1 MGVSQRERALP
12 FPVLQNDTMT
22 LVGLTTADSRQLLF
36 MGVMGLALIGQA
48 LAIYAI
54 RRRSAKRDQLFR
66 VITENAADMIALV
79 DLKGRRQYNSPSYRR
94 TLGYSPAELSATS
107 AFEQIHPDDRF
118 KVLDAARSARET
130 GVGKRLE
137 YRLRHKNGSWR
148 TLESTASAIRNTR
161 GEVEQLV
168 IVNRDVTDR
177 KRAEQQLEHN
187 ALHDPVTGLPNRR
200 LCLDRLQRAFAREQR
215 DPAYRFA
222 VLLISID
229 EFAALSES
237 AGPLEV
243 DRVIAEIGHR
253 IESELRL
260 DDSVS
265 HSAEPD
271 APGSTLL
278 SRFEATEFTILL
290 ENTPNPS
297 DAMRV
302 AQRVQTTI
310 SKPLELPDRQQL
322 VSVSIG
328 IALSTS
334 PHEKPEDLLRD
345 ASAAVRR
352 AHAGG
357 GGRCEVF
364 DELMHTH
371 AVRRLALEDDLARA
385 LERSEFVV
393 YYQPIIKLDG
403 RQIAGFEALL
413 RWKHPKKGLIS
424 PYDFLNV
431 AEDIGLIALIDQ
443 WVVEQACQQLWSW
456 QKTYPVARA
465 LNIAVNLSARQLA
478 NPNLVQEFR
487 AAASKSGTSLSR
499 LQVEIAEH
507 VAMSDPKLACNV
519 LLQFKHLGV
528 ARILDDFGSG
538 TASLS
543 WLQRFPLTTLKI
555 DRSIVS
561 NMAFDR
567 ASQELLGLIAVV
579 SRTLNLTLSAEG
591 IEAVTQIDPLID
603 AGCECGQGYLFS
615 QPVEATRAEAM
626 LRSPS
631 WPAATRQ

>member
-1 MGVSQRERALP
+1 
-12 FPVLQNDTMT
+12 MT

-79 DLKGRRQYNSPSYRR
+79 DLKGRRQYNSPSYKR

-118 KVLDAARSARET
+118 KVLEAARSARET

-137 YRLRHKNGSWR
+137 YRLRHKNGTWR
-148 TLESTASAIRNTR
+148 ILESSASAIRNAK

-168 IVNRDVTDR
+168 IVNRDVTER
-177 KRAEQQLEHN
+177 KQAERQLEHN

-200 LCLDRLQRAFAREQR
+200 LCMDRLQRCFAREQR
-215 DPAYRFA
+215 EAAYRFA
-222 VLLISID
+222 VLLIGID
-229 EFAALSES
+229 DFATLNDC
-237 AGPLEV
+237 AGPLAV
-243 DRVIAEIGHR
+243 DPMIAEIARR

-265 HSAEPD
+265 HSAE
-271 APGSTLL
+271 GEGGESTLL

-290 ENTPNPS
+290 ENTLTPS

-302 AQRVQTTI
+302 AQRVQTAI
-310 SKPLELPDRQQL
+310 SKPLELPDREL
-322 VSVSIG
+322 VVSVSIG

-334 PHEKPEDLLRD
+334 PHEGPEDLLRD
-345 ASAAVRR
+345 ASVAVRR
-352 AHAGG
+352 AQARG

-393 YYQPIIKLDG
+393 YYQPVVKLHG
-403 RQIAGFEALL
+403 RQLSGFEALL
-413 RWKHPKKGLIS
+413 RWKHPQKGLIS
-424 PYDFLNV
+424 PYDFLDV

-443 WVVEQACQQLWSW
+443 WVIEQACHHLCCWQRTCPAARQLN
-456 QKTYPVARA
+456 
-465 LNIAVNLSARQLA
+465 LAVNLSARQLA

-487 AAASKSGTSLSR
+487 AAAAKSSISLDR

-538 TASLS
+538 SSSLH

-561 NMAFDR
+561 SMAFDR
-567 ASQELLGLIAVV
+567 TSRELLGLIAAV
-579 SRTLNLTLSAEG
+579 SGRLNLSLSAEG

>member
-1 MGVSQRERALP
+1 
-12 FPVLQNDTMT
+12 MT
-22 LVGLTTADSRQLLF
+22 LAGLTTADSRQLF
-36 MGVMGLALIGQA
+36 TGVMVLALVGQA
-48 LAIYAI
+48 LAIYMI
-54 RRRSAKRDQLFR
+54 RRRAEKRDQLFR
-66 VITENAADMIALV
+66 IITENAEDMIALV
-79 DLKGRRQYNSPSYRR
+79 DLKGRRQYNSPSYKR

-107 AFEQIHPDDRF
+107 AFEQIHPDDRM
-118 KVLDAARSARET
+118 KVLEAARSARET

-137 YRLRHKNGSWR
+137 YRLRHKNGTWR
-148 TLESTASAIRNTR
+148 ILESTASAIRNAR

-168 IVNRDVTDR
+168 IVNRDVTQR
-177 KRAEQQLEHN
+177 KQAEQQLEHN

-200 LCLDRLQRAFAREQR
+200 LCMDRLQRCSAREQR
-215 DPAYRFA
+215 EAAYRFA

-229 EFAALSES
+229 DFASLSES
-237 AGPLEV
+237 AGPLAV
-243 DRVIAEIGHR
+243 DAMIAEIGRR

-265 HSAEPD
+265 HSTENET
-271 APGSTLL
+271 GESTLL

-290 ENTPNPS
+290 ENAQNPS

-302 AQRVQTTI
+302 AQRVQTAI
-310 SKPLELPDRQQL
+310 SKPLQLPDREL
-322 VSVSIG
+322 VVSVSIG

-334 PHEKPEDLLRD
+334 PHQGAEDLLRD
-345 ASAAVRR
+345 ASVAVSR
-352 AHAGG
+352 AQARG

-364 DELMHTH
+364 DELMHTN
-371 AVRRLALEDDLARA
+371 AVRRLALENDLARA
-385 LERSEFVV
+385 LERNEFVV
-393 YYQPIIKLDG
+393 YYQPIVKLDA
-403 RQIAGFEALL
+403 RHLSGFEALL
-413 RWKHPKKGLIS
+413 RWKHPQKGLIS

-443 WVVEQACQQLWSW
+443 WVVEQACRQVCDW
-456 QKTYPVARA
+456 QKNHPTARH

-487 AAASKSGTSLSR
+487 AAAGKSGTSLNR

-538 TASLS
+538 SSSLP
-543 WLQRFPLTTLKI
+543 WLRRFPLTTLKI

-561 NMAFDR
+561 SMAFDR
-567 ASQELLGLIAVV
+567 SSQELLGLIAVV
-579 SRTLNLTLSAEG
+579 SRRLNLTLSAEG

-603 AGCECGQGYLFS
+603 AGCEFGQGYLFS
-615 QPVEATRAEAM
+615 QPVEATQAETM
-626 LRSPS
+626 LRSPGWHAQS
-631 WPAATRQ
+631 LS